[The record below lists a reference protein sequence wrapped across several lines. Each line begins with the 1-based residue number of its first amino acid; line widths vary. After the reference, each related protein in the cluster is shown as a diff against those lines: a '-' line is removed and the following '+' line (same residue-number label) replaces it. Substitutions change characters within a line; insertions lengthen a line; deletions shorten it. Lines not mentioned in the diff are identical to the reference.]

1 MGEMSSQKGNAFM
14 KALVVRQ
21 FGSPPGMAVEARPL
35 PGARD
40 GMSVVSV
47 KTATINQLSGMVRAG
62 QVPAAKPPLVLGNE
76 GAGIVESSRRFAPGT
91 RVVVYGAGQLG
102 ITEDGLHQQSIVVED
117 KRLFALPEALDLDE
131 GAAIAVNYITAY
143 QALTRVAD
151 LRAGQ
156 TVLVSGATGCLGH
169 ALMQTAR
176 ALGTRPVAIVSSTEK
191 ARRAAQAGAQVVID
205 LSRDPLRDTVLDI
218 TNGAGAE
225 LAADAVGGA
234 MLGRLAQSVRR
245 RGSVVAIGLAGGL
258 EASVDLVDLVVHEKK
273 LLGYD
278 LHLETDEDVAR
289 AWARIAGFV
298 SAGLLRPVIDSTFSL
313 DTFEAGY
320 QRLASRQAVGAI
332 VLRL

>member
-1 MGEMSSQKGNAFM
+1 M

-21 FGSPPGMAVEARPL
+21 FGSPPGMRVEERPC
-35 PGARD
+35 PSMRD
-40 GMSVVSV
+40 GFTVVRM
-47 KTATINQLSGMVRAG
+47 KTATINQLSSMVRSG
-62 QVPAAKPPLVLGNE
+62 QVLGSKPPLVLGNE

-102 ITEDGLHQQSIVVED
+102 IVEDGMHQQWVLAED
-117 KRLFALPEALDLDE
+117 KRIFALPEALDLDE

-151 LRAGQ
+151 LREGQ
-156 TVLVSGATGCLGH
+156 TVLVSGATRCLGH
-169 ALMQTAR
+169 ALMQTVR
-176 ALGTRPVAIVSSTEK
+176 ALGARPIAIVSSTEK
-191 ARRAAQAGAQVVID
+191 ARRAARAGAEVVID
-205 LSRDPLRDTVLDI
+205 LSQDRLRDAVLAI
-218 TNGAGAE
+218 TNGSGAE
-225 LAADAVGGA
+225 MVVDAVGGA
-234 MLGRLAQSVRR
+234 ILGQLAQSVRP
-245 RGSVVAIGLAGGL
+245 RGSVVAIGLAGGT
-258 EASVDLVDLVVHEKK
+258 EANVDLVDLIVNEKK

-298 SAGLLRPVIDSTFSL
+298 SAGLLRPTIDSTFSL
-313 DTFEAGY
+313 DAFEAGY